1 MSTYFFKT
9 NISNLGGITQLKPHL
24 DKLEQDKTI
33 DRWHLNADH
42 PDQILE
48 IETQKLSP
56 EEVKHELRAAG
67 VEADFTKAPQAE

>member
-9 NISNLGGITQLKPHL
+9 NINNLGGIAQLKPQL
-24 DKLEQDKTI
+24 DQLEGDGSI

-42 PDQILE
+42 PEQILE

-56 EEVKHELRAAG
+56 EEVKHQLRAAG
-67 VEADFTKAPQAE
+67 VEADFTTAPQAR